1 MRHILTLFLLSILF
15 SSQAQIRVTADRPT
29 ATYEAGEL
37 MNFEVVADAWGPI
50 DYFIRFDTK
59 TPILARGRIFANPG
73 TPTRIPFTLEEPG
86 GVICVIQND
95 TASAS
100 AGAIFSPYDLQP
112 YTDEPADFDDFWDG
126 VKAELATVPIDP
138 ILTPYTSSNLS
149 ETFRVNLGNINN
161 RRVYGYI
168 SVPKGI
174 DGPFPAILTMP
185 AFGDIA
191 NIVNPD
197 PVIAEWGG
205 ALSMTISIHNSEPDV
220 SDPNAYQPNNIAD
233 RDSIYFKNAIAG
245 AIRSIDYLF
254 TRPDFN
260 GEDLGVVGVSQGG
273 GLALMTAGVDSRV
286 KTLAQTVSALCGHA
300 GHRFNKA
307 SGLPFY
313 IQFSRAIDGSLAHED
328 ATIDATSYY
337 DGIFFARRFKGPSM
351 TFISYADTISPA
363 TTVFTA
369 YNQLQGNNIL
379 MHSKDLGHDNPEEFW
394 TMRFEFW
401 RRYFPAM
408 FNAPFQ
414 WAPTTTGYGI
424 NVGSD
429 ISIPSG
435 GTADLAATLDYNGA
449 PLNDLK
455 ARWIKVEGPGRVSFS
470 NVDAYNTIATF
481 TEDGEYLIRFIA
493 RDESTLDSEGEFYTI
508 GDFVKVTVGN

>member
-1 MRHILTLFLLSILF
+1 MRHILTVIFLFFLF
-15 SSQAQIRVTADRPT
+15 SSQAQIRVSADRPT
-29 ATYEAGEL
+29 ATYQAGET
-37 MNFEVVADAWGPI
+37 MNFEVIAEAWGPI

-86 GVICVIQND
+86 GVICVISNG

-112 YTDEPADFDDFWDG
+112 YVEEPADFDEFWNG
-126 VKAELATVPIDP
+126 VKAELAAVPMDP
-138 ILTPYTSSNLS
+138 ILTPYTSTNLS
-149 ETFRVNLGNINN
+149 ETFRINLGNINN

-197 PVIAEWGG
+197 PVISEWGG
-205 ALSMTISIHNSEPDV
+205 ALSLTISIHNAEPDEN
-220 SDPNAYQPNNIAD
+220 DPNAYFPNNIAH

-245 AIRSIDYLF
+245 AIRSIDYLYS
-254 TRPDFN
+254 RPDFN
-260 GEDLGVVGVSQGG
+260 GEDLGVVGLSQGG
-273 GLALMTAGVDSRV
+273 GLALMTAGVDDRV
-286 KTLAQTVSALCGHA
+286 KTLVQTVSALCGHA

-307 SGLPFY
+307 AGLPFY
-313 IQFSRAIDGSLAHED
+313 IQFSRAIDGFIDHED
-328 ATIDATSYY
+328 ATIEATSYY
-337 DGIFFARRFKGPSM
+337 DGIYFARRFKGPSM

-401 RRYFPAM
+401 RRHFPAM
-408 FNAPFQ
+408 LNAPFQ
-414 WAPTTTGYGI
+414 WSLTTTGYGVT
-424 NVGSD
+424 VGPD
-429 ISIPSG
+429 VEIPSG
-435 GTADLAATLDYNGA
+435 GTANLSATLEYNGE
-449 PLNDLK
+449 PLNNLK
-455 ARWIKVEGPGRVSFS
+455 ARWIKVDGPGRVSFS
-470 NVDAYNTIATF
+470 DVGSYNTTATF